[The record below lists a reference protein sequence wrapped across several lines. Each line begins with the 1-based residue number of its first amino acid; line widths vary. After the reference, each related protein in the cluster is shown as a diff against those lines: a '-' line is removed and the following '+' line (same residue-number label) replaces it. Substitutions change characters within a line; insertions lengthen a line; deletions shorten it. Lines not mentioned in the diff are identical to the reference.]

1 MSVLIK
7 KNINVEQ
14 YNFFFDIILQTCSG
28 KCSGCGL
35 KLHRGDITPK
45 ELEVLRQ
52 HIDTVFE
59 KIFAEQS
66 RNIQQ
71 DRSRLNQLRKMVED
85 TDFGIVM
92 DGMNISHRG
101 PYRTGFDRRV
111 VKCVAASVMVP
122 GCWLL

>member
-1 MSVLIK
+1 MW
-7 KNINVEQ
+7 NIM
-14 YNFFFDIILQTCSG
+14 FFGIILRTCSG

-59 KIFAEQS
+59 KIFTEQS
-66 RNIQQ
+66 RNIQRY
-71 DRSRLNQLRKMVED
+71 RSRLYQLRKMVED
-85 TDFGIVM
+85 TDFGVVM

-101 PYRTGFDRRV
+101 PYRTGFDRRIV
-111 VKCVAASVMVP
+111 RCLYSSLIVP
-122 GCWLL
+122 GRWLL